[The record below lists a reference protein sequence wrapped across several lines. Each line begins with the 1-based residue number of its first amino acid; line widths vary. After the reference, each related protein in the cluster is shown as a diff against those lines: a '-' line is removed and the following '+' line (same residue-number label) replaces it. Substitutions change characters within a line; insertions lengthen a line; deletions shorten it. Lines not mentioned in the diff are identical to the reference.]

1 MYPVGKLKL
10 KCLASSNCFYNY
22 TTFLKKCTPNAMDFD
37 KKKYQTDSRA
47 ALALLRARFPT
58 PSHATTPLPARPQ
71 AIIFRVSSAATVQ
84 NRFINLI

>member
-1 MYPVGKLKL
+1 MPFLKL
-10 KCLASSNCFYNY
+10 SISIGI
-22 TTFLKKCTPNAMDFD
+22 
-37 KKKYQTDSRA
+37 KYQIDYCA

-58 PSHATTPLPARPQ
+58 PPHATTPLPARLK